1 MCAVCFAVC
10 CVVACAAATA
20 AQMPTA
26 VLEGTVQ
33 DVSGGVL
40 ANAAVE
46 LRELATNLKRQGS
59 TDSQG
64 VFRFTDV
71 PVGTYEVRVMYDGF
85 EPYAHDGVTLAVG
98 QTTRL
103 TWRCALPE

>member
-1 MCAVCFAVC
+1 MVGMRHMCAVCFAVR

-20 AQMPTA
+20 AQTPTA

-46 LRELATNLKRQGS
+46 LRELETNQKRHGRPP
-59 TDSQG
+59 TAKG
-64 VFRFTDV
+64 VFRFT
-71 PVGTYEVRVMYDGF
+71 E
-85 EPYAHDGVTLAVG
+85 
-98 QTTRL
+98 
-103 TWRCALPE
+103 CAGRHV